1 MENRSSGSGDL
12 LAAEGRASW
21 RLIVSVALMLAGL
34 LAWAAFSEID
44 TLARAQGQVITV
56 ARTLVIQSANDGVI
70 ESLLVREGDQVRKDD
85 ILARLNRAQPEAAW
99 QDSQGKVAA
108 LKASL
113 ARLQAEVFGRPLR
126 FPPEVSA
133 YPMFISNQTELF
145 QRRQSALREEVK
157 SLEFS
162 LALVRKQLEL
172 SLPLLGTGDISKV
185 EIINLQKQVSEISG
199 QITNRR
205 NKYFQDAQAEMTKAE
220 EDLAT
225 QEQLLNDRTAVY
237 DRTEIL
243 APADGIVRN
252 ILMTTP
258 GAKVRP
264 GDVILELVPSSSTL
278 VFEAKLRPADIAFVA
293 AGMPAAV
300 KLDAYDYAIYG
311 VLHERV
317 SYVSPDALFEKTL
330 NGEQSYF
337 RVHVS
342 VSSNGLRHNDQRIG
356 IGPGMTGSVDIRT
369 GKQTVLRYLTKPLT
383 RTFAESLHER

>member
-1 MENRSSGSGDL
+1 
-12 LAAEGRASW
+12 
-21 RLIVSVALMLAGL
+21 
-34 LAWAAFSEID
+34 
-44 TLARAQGQVITV
+44 
-56 ARTLVIQSANDGVI
+56 
-70 ESLLVREGDQVRKDD
+70 
-85 ILARLNRAQPEAAW
+85 
-99 QDSQGKVAA
+99 
-108 LKASL
+108 
-113 ARLQAEVFGRPLR
+113 
-126 FPPEVSA
+126 
-133 YPMFISNQTELF
+133 
-145 QRRQSALREEVK
+145 
-157 SLEFS
+157 
-162 LALVRKQLEL
+162 
-172 SLPLLGTGDISKV
+172 
-185 EIINLQKQVSEISG
+185 
-199 QITNRR
+199 
-205 NKYFQDAQAEMTKAE
+205 MTKAE